1 MTFDDT
7 LKIVVPIVVILS
19 PLFKMFFTISS
30 RLDKIEK
37 QLELD
42 KERIEESL
50 ERHDRHIHE
59 IRNALNGIM
68 LILARSGINHE
79 SEGR

>member
-7 LKIVVPIVVILS
+7 FKIVVPIVVILS

-42 KERIEESL
+42 KERIEESW
-50 ERHDRHIHE
+50 
-59 IRNALNGIM
+59 NGTTVTFT
-68 LILARSGINHE
+68 RFE
-79 SEGR
+79 TP